1 MKGCG
6 CHQANLFYVIG
17 AKVLVDL
24 SKTEVELLLDILVK
38 HDESWQIVASP
49 LADDDVFVSAR
60 FKPEFANLSLESHMQ
75 TVLGQFLRYDSTEL
89 GGPLQQLNV
98 GVAVFNVE
106 G

>member
-1 MKGCG
+1 MQGCG

-24 SKTEVELLLDILVK
+24 SKTEVKLILNVLIK

-49 LADDDVFVSAR
+49 LADDGVFVSAR
-60 FKPEFANLSLESHMQ
+60 FKPEFANFSLESHMQ

-89 GGPLQQLNV
+89 GGPLQQLDV
-98 GVAVFNVE
+98 VVAMFNVE